1 MDCARWHFWVMLRMR
16 FLTGVL
22 HIFPM
27 ALVCL
32 SLSGCFP
39 FSETDQDEKNP
50 LIGDGLAK
58 KAAYNYQGAVESFE
72 KALEGNPRLARAH
85 WELALLYSQNVP
97 NPAAAIYHFEKLLKL
112 RPDWPQADTARR
124 FIDVAKIELA
134 KSAPLGPQ
142 TPYMQ
147 QQLDKLTAQVHEMA
161 NENNKLRQQN
171 QALSLQI
178 QQLTVENTQLKDKLR
193 AMQAPTSASTSV
205 PPTAQPQGT
214 ATGKPAQVAGS
225 TGQSQTAAGPPSG
238 TQAVG
243 RSQSSQA
250 ATDSGARSSTAQR
263 PSTYVVRRGDKLSS
277 IATAHGVKVR
287 DLVQANPSIDPD
299 RLRVGQTIKIP
310 QRGAAASEGSR

>member
-1 MDCARWHFWVMLRMR
+1 MLRMR

-22 HIFPM
+22 HIFPV

-32 SLSGCFP
+32 CLTGCFP

-124 FIDVAKIELA
+124 FIDAAKIELA

-161 NENNKLRQQN
+161 NDNNKLRQQN

-193 AMQAPTSASTSV
+193 AMQMPGGAGSPASAA
-205 PPTAQPQGT
+205 AQPQGT
-214 ATGKPAQVAGS
+214 ATGKPTTAAGS
-225 TGQSQTAAGPPSG
+225 TGQIQNAAVPPSG
-238 TQAVG
+238 TQAIG

-250 ATDSGARSSTAQR
+250 AADSGARSGAVQR
-263 PSTYVVRRGDKLSS
+263 PTTYVVRRGDTLSG
-277 IATAHGVKVR
+277 IAAAHGLKVR
-287 DLVQANPSIDPD
+287 DLVQANPSIDPN
-299 RLRVGQTIKIP
+299 RLRVGQTIRIP
-310 QRGAAASEGSR
+310 

>member
-1 MDCARWHFWVMLRMR
+1 MR

-22 HIFPM
+22 HIFPV

-32 SLSGCFP
+32 CLTGCFP

-124 FIDVAKIELA
+124 FIDAAKIELA

-161 NENNKLRQQN
+161 NDNNKLRQQN

-193 AMQAPTSASTSV
+193 AMQMPSGAGSPAST
-205 PPTAQPQGT
+205 TAQPQGT
-214 ATGKPAQVAGS
+214 ATGRPAAAAGS
-225 TGQSQTAAGPPSG
+225 TGQIQSAAVPPSG
-238 TQAVG
+238 TQATG

-250 ATDSGARSSTAQR
+250 GADSGAHSGTAQR
-263 PSTYVVRRGDKLSS
+263 PTTYVVRRGDTLSS
-277 IATAHGVKVR
+277 IAVAHGVKVR
-287 DLVQANPSIDPD
+287 DLVQANPSIDPN
-299 RLRVGQTIKIP
+299 RLRVGQTIRIP
-310 QRGAAASEGSR
+310 

>member
-1 MDCARWHFWVMLRMR
+1 MLRMR

-22 HIFPM
+22 HIFPV

-32 SLSGCFP
+32 CLTGCFP

-124 FIDVAKIELA
+124 FIDAAKIELA

-161 NENNKLRQQN
+161 NDNNKLRQQN

-193 AMQAPTSASTSV
+193 AMQMPGGAGSPASAA
-205 PPTAQPQGT
+205 AQPQGT
-214 ATGKPAQVAGS
+214 ATGKPTTAAGS
-225 TGQSQTAAGPPSG
+225 TGQIQNAAVPPSG
-238 TQAVG
+238 TQAIG

-250 ATDSGARSSTAQR
+250 AADSGARSGTVQR
-263 PSTYVVRRGDKLSS
+263 PTTYVVRRGDTLSG
-277 IATAHGVKVR
+277 IAAAHGLKVR
-287 DLVQANPSIDPD
+287 DLVQANPSIDPN
-299 RLRVGQTIKIP
+299 RLRVGQTIRIP
-310 QRGAAASEGSR
+310 

>member
-1 MDCARWHFWVMLRMR
+1 MLRMR
-16 FLTGVL
+16 FFTGVL

-32 SLSGCFP
+32 CLTGCFP

-124 FIDVAKIELA
+124 FIDAAKIELA

-193 AMQAPTSASTSV
+193 AMQTPTGTTTAV
-205 PPTAQPQGT
+205 PATTQPQGT
-214 ATGKPAQVAGS
+214 ATGRPTSVAGS
-225 TGQSQTAAGPPSG
+225 TSQIQSAAVPPSS

-243 RSQSSQA
+243 RSQSPQA
-250 ATDSGARSSTAQR
+250 TADSGARSGTVQR
-263 PSTYVVRRGDKLSS
+263 PTTYVVRRGDTLSG
-277 IATAHGVKVR
+277 IAVAHGLKLR
-287 DLVQANPSIDPD
+287 DLVQANPSIDPN
-299 RLRVGQTIKIP
+299 RLRIGQTIKIP
-310 QRGAAASEGSR
+310 QRGAAATE